1 MIQCKKQLKVL
12 SYCNMMAVIFYVLK
26 GEKYEFL

>member
-1 MIQCKKQLKVL
+1 MIQCKKQLKL
-12 SYCNMMAVIFYVLK
+12 PNYCDMMAVIFYALK

>member
-1 MIQCKKQLKVL
+1 MIQCKKQLKL
-12 SYCNMMAVIFYVLK
+12 PNYCDVFTVIFYVLK

>member
-1 MIQCKKQLKVL
+1 MIQCKKQLKL
-12 SYCNMMAVIFYVLK
+12 PNYYNMIAMIFYVLK

>member
-1 MIQCKKQLKVL
+1 MIQCKKQLKL
-12 SYCNMMAVIFYVLK
+12 PNYYDMMPVIFYVLK